1 MLSLVFSEGRGI
13 LGGWVLLA
21 NKLRSLGTVLSIEDK
36 VGLNIAGV
44 KEGRRD
50 EVQVEEEEKKRSFV
64 EVAKSKTGKI
74 GDAVWLQLGD
84 RALRSREK
92 QLGLCLVGRWGEE
105 VTQ

>member
-50 EVQVEEEEKKRSFV
+50 EV
-64 EVAKSKTGKI
+64 
-74 GDAVWLQLGD
+74 
-84 RALRSREK
+84 
-92 QLGLCLVGRWGEE
+92 
-105 VTQ
+105 